1 MRQTTSICDDKK
13 ANRMAYW
20 WWHDTTLFM
29 DWCVNSLMTSELDD
43 WKFAYL
49 LMYQL
54 YPRHLQQLQFLWM
67 ITVMGNWKNRK
78 MKQAK
83 KKKKRRYNFSDIFD
97 QHIHVLRLFLLAL
110 GLADFWLLEG
120 IWSSAGLSSRC
131 SFVLVDSWVSV
142 SFAWYLNDVFWAC
155 VGKIVL
161 KGCIFVFFFLFS
173 LLFLLCFG
181 TQICSNPLLV
191 MVMTY
196 LYSSFTLY
204 VYDDDLYIRKKEE
217 KNKKR
222 IDDFV
227 IVFWNLVVW
236 YLCVVRGQDAIII
249 CLFSTNYE

>member
-1 MRQTTSICDDKK
+1 MTRHDVVHGLMRELFNDFWTRRLEICIPAYVSTLPTTFTTTSILVNDHCDGKLKK
-13 ANRMAYW
+13 
-20 WWHDTTLFM
+20 
-29 DWCVNSLMTSELDD
+29 
-43 WKFAYL
+43 
-49 LMYQL
+49 
-54 YPRHLQQLQFLWM
+54 P
-67 ITVMGNWKNRK
+67 KNETG
-78 MKQAK
+78 K